1 MRIPAGLKKFHVRP
15 ATEICFHGVESPGDL
30 SHEQE
35 NGKDDRA
42 EHQHRLDDIGPNDS
56 FDSADGG
63 VDRCDD
69 GDKKNAP
76 DVGIQIHW
84 QRGKEITPDYNHDGA
99 AEIKADADAEDAREK
114 KNAAGRVF
122 RLGAEADSQKFIN
135 ALHSVIVVRLD
146 EGEGD
151 DDTRKHCA
159 NGELA
164 VKIAAR
170 FEAFRRRSEES
181 GCACFGGDNGREHG
195 PPRNGTRA

>member
-1 MRIPAGLKKFHVRP
+1 M
-15 ATEICFHGVESPGDL
+15 
-30 SHEQE
+30 
-35 NGKDDRA
+35 N
-42 EHQHRLDDIGPNDS
+42 DIGPDNG

-63 VDRCDD
+63 VDRRDD
-69 GDKKNAP
+69 GDENNSP
-76 DVGIQIHW
+76 DVSVEIYR
-84 QRGKEITPDYNHDGA
+84 QRRKEITPDHDHNGA
-99 AEIKADADAEDAREK
+99 AEIKPDADAEHAREK

-181 GCACFGGDNGREHG
+181 GGACLGGDNGREHG